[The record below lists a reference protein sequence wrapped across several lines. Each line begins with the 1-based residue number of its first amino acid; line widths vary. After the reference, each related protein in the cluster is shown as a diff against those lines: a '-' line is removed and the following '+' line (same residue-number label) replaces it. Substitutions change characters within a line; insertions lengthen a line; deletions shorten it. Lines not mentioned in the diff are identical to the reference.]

1 VYVRK
6 GFFVKEVL
14 LVPSEKI
21 LMQKQE
27 EVELIAE
34 KFSQSPAIV
43 VVDHRGLTVEED
55 TKLRAELRKAGVTY
69 KVTKNT
75 LAIKAAEKIGVADS
89 TSLFTGPTAIA
100 THEEDLTVAARILTN
115 FAKEHKK
122 LELKGAI
129 LEGKVVGVEDVKAL
143 AELPSRE
150 VLISKVLGGFNAP
163 ITGFVNVLNGN
174 IRGLVVALNAIK
186 EQKQGA

>member
-1 VYVRK
+1 M
-6 GFFVKEVL
+6 
-14 LVPSEKI
+14 PSDRI
-21 LMQKQE
+21 LKQKQA
-27 EVELIAE
+27 EVDKIAE
-34 KFSQSPAIV
+34 RFSQSPAIV

-55 TKLRAELRKAGVTY
+55 TKLRAELRKSGVTY

-100 THEEDLTVAARILTN
+100 THEEDVAVAARILSN
-115 FAKEHKK
+115 FAREHKK

-129 LEGKVVGVEDVKAL
+129 LEGEVVGVDGVKAL
-143 AELPSRE
+143 ASLPTKE
-150 VLISKVLGGFNAP
+150 VLIAKVLGGFNAP

>member
-1 VYVRK
+1 M
-6 GFFVKEVL
+6 
-14 LVPSEKI
+14 PSEKI

-75 LAIKAAEKIGVADS
+75 LAIKAAEKIGIANTS
-89 TSLFTGPTAIA
+89 TLFSGPSAIA
-100 THEEDLTVAARILTN
+100 THEEDFTVAAKILTN
-115 FAKEHKK
+115 FAKDHKK

-143 AELPSRE
+143 ASLPSRE

-163 ITGFVNVLNGN
+163 IAGFVNVLNGN

-186 EQKQGA
+186 EKKQGA